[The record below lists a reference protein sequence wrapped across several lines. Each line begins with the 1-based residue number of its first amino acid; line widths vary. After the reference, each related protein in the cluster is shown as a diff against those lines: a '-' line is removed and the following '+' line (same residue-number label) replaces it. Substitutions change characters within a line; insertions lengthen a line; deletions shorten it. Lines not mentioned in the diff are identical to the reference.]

1 MKRKDALEDLTA
13 VETVNGEGPIAWA
26 RARTETM
33 RRLLFMAIGSRLLLI
48 LTAWIAN
55 YYQKNPTYQRY
66 IDQGFQFT
74 PRWLIDMWCRWDSV
88 WYLSIAGGGYDPGA
102 ALGEAYS
109 NMAFFPL
116 YPYLVKL
123 FAFWIPESMQSS
135 ALLLTAGLVLSNVCF
150 FLSLVLLYYLA
161 MRLLG
166 DEKIAERTALLL
178 VSLPAAFIFSAF
190 YSESLYLFLSLCV
203 CVAAER
209 DRWFLSALF
218 AALATL
224 TRANGFIIAL
234 VPAWIYIARRGWDLR
249 KIGWRWL
256 GFLLVPTA
264 LAGHFFTLYLK
275 SGNFFAFFEAQKAW
289 ARGTIGPLQIVI
301 EFFDI
306 SGGAV
311 SQVGI
316 LDRIFFVVFLFL
328 SFRLLLRCEK
338 LRAYGMY
345 ALILMILYGASGL
358 MYSMTRYTAVVFPI
372 LIYVAAAV
380 KDEEKFRLIC
390 LTSALIQVMLWIGW
404 TNYYWIC

>member
-1 MKRKDALEDLTA
+1 MIKKEMLENSTTMEK
-13 VETVNGEGPIAWA
+13 VSIKGPIAWA
-26 RARTETM
+26 RSRTETM

-74 PRWLIDMWCRWDSV
+74 PRWLIDMWCRWDSG

-123 FAFWIPESMQSS
+123 FTFWIPESMRSP

-150 FLSLVLLYYLA
+150 FLSLVLLYYLT

-178 VSLPAAFIFSAF
+178 ISLPAAFIFSAF
-190 YSESLYLFLSLCV
+190 YTESLYLFLSLCV

-234 VPAWIYIARRGWDLR
+234 VPVWIYIARRGWDLR

-256 GFLLVPTA
+256 GFLLVPAA
-264 LAGHFFTLYLK
+264 LVGHFFTLYLK

-289 ARGTIGPLQIVI
+289 ARGTVGPIQIAI
-301 EFFDI
+301 EFFAAFNDEMP
-306 SGGAV
+306 
-311 SQVGI
+311 QVGI
-316 LDRIFFVVFLFL
+316 LDRVFFVAFLLL
-328 SFRLLLRCEK
+328 SFRLLMRCEK
-338 LRAYGMY
+338 LRAYGAY
-345 ALILMILYGASGL
+345 ALGIMILYGASGL
-358 MYSMTRYTAVVFPI
+358 MYSMTRYTAVVFPV
-372 LIYVAAAV
+372 LIYVAAAIN
-380 KDEEKFRLIC
+380 DEEKFRLVC
-390 LTSALIQVMLWIGW
+390 LTSALAQVMLWIGW